1 MNTKREEKALYEFKH
16 IMDDLL
22 HLLGKAANAKTG
34 YLYWVN
40 RYRNQFVLETTFTVM
55 PNVMFQDRIQ
65 FDKFFLKK
73 FKDLDT
79 ELQLVVDKD
88 LDKSELLHYFESNP
102 IKHLTLIPFVNNGET
117 VAITV
122 LETTDKLLLGDI
134 RNTLSAYK
142 NAHINV
148 LNTYLELT
156 ELYQEESRWNIY
168 DDSLK
173 VMINEHENISII
185 RQMIESMQKILPSGS
200 ISVAMRGMETWVTVL
215 RSKKSS
221 PYPSLGLMVEE
232 KSMAYDALQKG
243 DALFSIHFNQNPKR
257 ISSSESGTEGAT
269 LAMPLMIMDRRHAVV
284 LAYDKNPLSFSETI
298 KHQLKN
304 LVYMASLAL
313 KANMGNH
320 QTDKIIFTTEY
331 GNFTR
336 DLWELTIDRELKR
349 ERSSSEKI
357 WFGLIGLENLS
368 ELRSK
373 LRLDDLKR
381 LQRTLVKALNPSRL
395 GYNGLIGFHSDYV
408 YAYLFIGTDETHH
421 EQWLKTNIH
430 DMANKLDLQDERKI
444 SVSIKAGYVQ
454 LMGSDLT
461 VDEVI
466 DDAKQALSEAL
477 RGTKKTVNY

>member
-22 HLLGKAANAKTG
+22 QLLGKSTHAKTG

-40 RYRNQFVLETTFTVM
+40 RSRNQFVLETTYTVM

-65 FDKFFLKK
+65 FEKFFLNKYT
-73 FKDLDT
+73 DLDQ
-79 ELQLVVDKD
+79 ELQLTIGKD
-88 LDKSELLHYFESNP
+88 LDKADLLHYFENTP
-102 IKHLTLIPFVNNGET
+102 IKHLTLIPFINNGET

-122 LETTDKLLLGDI
+122 LETTEKLLLSDFSDTI
-134 RNTLSAYK
+134 SAYK
-142 NAHINV
+142 NAHVNV

-156 ELYQEESRWNIY
+156 DLYQEETRWAGY

-173 VMINEHENISII
+173 RMINERENISVIN
-185 RQMIESMQKILPSGS
+185 QMVDEMQKILPTGG

-215 RSKKSS
+215 RSDNSYSS
-221 PYPSLGLMVEE
+221 PTLGLMVEE

-243 DALFSIHFNQNPKR
+243 DTLFSIHFNQNPKR
-257 ISSSESGTEGAT
+257 VSTSEAGTEGAT
-269 LAMPLMIMDRRHAVV
+269 LAIPLLINERRHAVV
-284 LAYDKNPLSFSETI
+284 LAYDTNPLSFSETI

-304 LVYMASLAL
+304 LVYMASLAV
-313 KANMGNH
+313 KANIGSH
-320 QTDKIIFTTEY
+320 QADKIIFTTEY

-336 DLWELTIDRELKR
+336 DLWELTIKKQLKR
-349 ERSSSEKI
+349 PYRKNEKV

-368 ELRSK
+368 EIRSRF
-373 LRLDDLKR
+373 RLDDLKK
-381 LQRTLVKALNPSRL
+381 LQRILVKALNPSRL

-408 YAYLFIGTDETHH
+408 YAYVFIGIDESHH
-421 EQWLKTNIH
+421 DRWLKTNIH
-430 DMANKLDLQDERKI
+430 DLANKLDLQDERDVEVK
-444 SVSIKAGYVQ
+444 IKAGYVE
-454 LMGSDLT
+454 LIGNDLT

-477 RGTKKTVNY
+477 RGSKKTVNY